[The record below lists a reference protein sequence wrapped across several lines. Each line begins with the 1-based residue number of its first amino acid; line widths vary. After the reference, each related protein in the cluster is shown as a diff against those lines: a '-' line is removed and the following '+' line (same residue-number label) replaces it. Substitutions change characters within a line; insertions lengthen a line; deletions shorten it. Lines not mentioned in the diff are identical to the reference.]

1 MGKYGSFKQ
10 EVYKRPYDVHPIWRG
25 IGCIM
30 MILIPMVSIVGALV
44 LIDEGTKQGWPIPPE
59 LLGYVRLP
67 AMAYTLPVIN
77 NIAMSISSVNNL
89 YAIALFSI
97 VLMVIGFAII
107 SLVYS
112 AAYRMMGPPRYTP
125 LDAPEVPRGKRYKR

>member
-10 EVYKRPYDVHPIWRG
+10 EPYKRPYEVHPIWRG

-30 MILIPMVSIVGALV
+30 MLMIPLVSIVGALV
-44 LIDEGTKQGWPIPPE
+44 LIDEGTKSGWPFPPE
-59 LLGYVRLP
+59 IMGNPRFP
-67 AMAYTLPVIN
+67 ALAYQLPVIN
-77 NIAMSISSVNNL
+77 GVARSISSVNNL
-89 YAIALFSI
+89 YAIALFTI
-97 VLMVIGFAII
+97 VFMILGFAII

-112 AAYRMMGPPRYTP
+112 SAFKVFGPSRYTP

>member
-10 EVYKRPYDVHPIWRG
+10 QPFKRPYEVHPIWRG

-30 MILIPMVSIVGALV
+30 MILIPLVSIVGSLV
-44 LIDEGTKQGWPIPPE
+44 LIDTGQKQGWPLPYE
-59 LLGYVRLP
+59 LMGNPRFP
-67 AMAYTLPVIN
+67 AMAYQIPVIEDL
-77 NIAMSISSVNNL
+77 ARSISSVNNL
-89 YAIALFSI
+89 YAIAVFSI
-97 VLMVIGFAII
+97 VFMILGFAII

-112 AAYRMMGPPRYTP
+112 FAFKAVGPSRYTP